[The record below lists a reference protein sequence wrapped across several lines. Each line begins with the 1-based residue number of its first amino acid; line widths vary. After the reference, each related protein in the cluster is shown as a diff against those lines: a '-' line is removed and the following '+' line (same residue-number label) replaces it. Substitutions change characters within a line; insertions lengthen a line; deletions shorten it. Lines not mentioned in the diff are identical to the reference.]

1 MKKKLTITVDADV
14 LPLAKRYAKSKGVSL
29 SSLVEQ
35 ALREMTDE
43 WDLEQ
48 QQEPSF
54 VEKWRGKFGPMT
66 DEEIDAARYEYLAQ
80 RERDLEQEPSFV
92 EKWRGKFKL
101 AERGT
106 PRYEAL
112 VRKYL
117 GC

>member
-1 MKKKLTITVDADV
+1 MKSKLTITVDSEI
-14 LPLAKRYAKSKGVSL
+14 LPLAKRHAKRKGVSL
-29 SSLVEQ
+29 SSLIEQ
-35 ALREMTDE
+35 ALREMT
-43 WDLEQ
+43 
-48 QQEPSF
+48 
-54 VEKWRGKFGPMT
+54 K
-66 DEEIDAARYEYLAQ
+66 
-80 RERDLEQEPSFV
+80 EQEPSFS

>member
-1 MKKKLTITVDADV
+1 MKAKLTITIDPEI

-35 ALREMTDE
+35 ALRDMTT
-43 WDLEQ
+43 EQ
-48 QQEPSF
+48 EQEQEPSSLA
-54 VEKWRGKFGPMT
+54 EQPLKDMT
-66 DEEIDAARYEYLAQ
+66 KEQ
-80 RERDLEQEPSFV
+80 KPEQELSFV

-117 GC
+117 DAD

>member
-1 MKKKLTITVDADV
+1 MKTKLTITVDSEI

-35 ALREMTDE
+35 ALREMT
-43 WDLEQ
+43 
-48 QQEPSF
+48 
-54 VEKWRGKFGPMT
+54 K
-66 DEEIDAARYEYLAQ
+66 
-80 RERDLEQEPSFV
+80 EQEPTFS

-117 GC
+117 DAD

>member
-1 MKKKLTITVDADV
+1 MKTKLTITIDSELV
-14 LPLAKRYAKSKGVSL
+14 PLAKKYAKSQGVSL

-35 ALREMTDE
+35 ALRDMTK
-43 WDLEQ
+43 EQ
-48 QQEPSF
+48 
-54 VEKWRGKFGPMT
+54 
-66 DEEIDAARYEYLAQ
+66 
-80 RERDLEQEPSFV
+80 EQEPSFV